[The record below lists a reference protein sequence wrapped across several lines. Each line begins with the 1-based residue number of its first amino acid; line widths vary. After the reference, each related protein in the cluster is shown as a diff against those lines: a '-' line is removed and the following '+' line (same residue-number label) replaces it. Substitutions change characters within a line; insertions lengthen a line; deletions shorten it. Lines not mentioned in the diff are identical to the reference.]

1 MAVNVRGTMLC
12 YKHAGKQMVA
22 QGRGGRIIGAFP
34 LSHASIFYL
43 TSIFRGLFSSGKTG
57 SSSLPFVLYH
67 EAHLAQTAIAGD
79 SAYSASKFAIRGL
92 TQSSGTEINALQY
105 SLADG

>member
-1 MAVNVRGTMLC
+1 MST
-12 YKHAGKQMVA
+12 
-22 QGRGGRIIGAFP
+22 
-34 LSHASIFYL
+34 
-43 TSIFRGLFSSGKTG
+43 FRGLFSSRKAG
-57 SSSLPFVLYH
+57 SFSLPSALYH
-67 EAHLAQTAIAGD
+67 EAYLTQTAIAGD